1 MLFVSSML
9 AANYKRKRSGFSW
22 SALRLVAVG
31 VAVALLGEITGLGQ
45 GILGG

>member
-9 AANYKRKRSGFSW
+9 AANYNQAIRIFLVGV
-22 SALRLVAVG
+22 ALVAVG

>member
-9 AANYKRKRSGFSW
+9 VANYNRAIRIF
-22 SALRLVAVG
+22 LVGLGLVSVG